1 MCLKSSTI
9 RTTTMSLDS
18 FATALL
24 EGKAANFPPEA
35 NTLEFAKSLDAQD
48 DLRHLREQ
56 FNIPTKGSLR
66 RKTLKPASTGTT
78 PGRRQE

>member
-1 MCLKSSTI
+1 
-9 RTTTMSLDS
+9 MSLDS

-24 EGKAANFPPEA
+24 EGKSANFPPEA

-66 RKTLKPASTGTT
+66 RKTLKPAPTGTT
-78 PGRRQE
+78 PRRRQE